1 MNKRQTTL
9 LAALFALCLSTV
21 ARAETQWLDRIVAIV
36 DDNVILASEVND
48 RVATIEQNI
57 ARAGQQ
63 SPPQEQ
69 LRKEVLDMLILEN
82 IQLQMADRVGLRI
95 DDE

>member
-36 DDNVILASEVND
+36 DDNVILASEVNA

-57 ARAGQQ
+57 ARAGQPFRQ
-63 SPPQEQ
+63 AGGKARVDATLAKQG
-69 LRKEVLDMLILEN
+69 LEP
-82 IQLQMADRVGLRI
+82 V
-95 DDE
+95 